1 MWKDTS
7 MHLSNM
13 TGHHRNHWKAPT
25 LGLLLL
31 TLSACKTVTPI
42 INSTLKKDSTIT
54 TYTQQEVLFKGAKVA
69 QQLSL
74 DSLLKEM
81 QLQRTRYLLDSA
93 DAVRHGKPIPQQ
105 VTTEIRYLTDPETK
119 ATLSYWTDQYG
130 KLNMACESK
139 DQTVQLLVAQVKQL
153 HTELST
159 AVKTVDKTPWYNYLI
174 IFTLLA
180 ALLLTIIK
188 K

>member
-1 MWKDTS
+1 MWRATS
-7 MHLSNM
+7 MHQNN
-13 TGHHRNHWKAPT
+13 RNQQNHWKVPT

-31 TLSACKTVTPI
+31 TLSACKTVSPLVS
-42 INSTLKKDSTIT
+42 STLKKDSTIT
-54 TYTQQEVLFKGAKVA
+54 TYTQQEVSLKGAKVA
-69 QQLSL
+69 QQLNM
-74 DSLLKEM
+74 DSLFKEM
-81 QLQRTRYLLDSA
+81 QLQKTRYVMDSA

-105 VTTEIRYLTDPETK
+105 VKTEIRYLSDPETK